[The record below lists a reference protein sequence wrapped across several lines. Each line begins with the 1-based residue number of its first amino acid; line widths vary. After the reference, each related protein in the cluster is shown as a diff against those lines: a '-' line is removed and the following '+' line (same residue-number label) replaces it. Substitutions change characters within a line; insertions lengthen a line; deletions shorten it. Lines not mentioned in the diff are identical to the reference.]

1 MLSANPPSVHHYSI
15 EVCAQLAPLCR
26 VCALAPL
33 CRVCALE
40 PPISHPRNGFS
51 DNHFWGGEILLL
63 IPSSKDC
70 GPMTFGR
77 GHAREMC
84 TPDPIH
90 MLGKC
95 SVSKVMRYLEFEMQF
110 DKTVYRPRIFRGNL

>member
-15 EVCAQLAPLCR
+15 EVCAQ
-26 VCALAPL
+26 LAPL

-70 GPMTFGR
+70 GPMRAMTF
-77 GHAREMC
+77 
-84 TPDPIH
+84 
-90 MLGKC
+90 
-95 SVSKVMRYLEFEMQF
+95 
-110 DKTVYRPRIFRGNL
+110 